1 MDANDDNKGRK
12 RKSRENTQEE
22 RRKQRKEWKKRKQQ
36 AKRAKSSSSTNAR
49 NDGSEE
55 RKVAIEEQK
64 RTLVDTKKKASSL
77 KNSPKVHAS
86 KSKSLTKEIKPK
98 GQLAAANSRSA
109 LMLSL
114 AVKGNS
120 SKTMQALADGKS
132 RKHSKQKPYDAPS
145 NRPPQHMP
153 ASSRRNLGAVK
164 KHIVLKEKSLIKEL
178 EPGHIDYLPLDA
190 VGSGSYGQCYRARYR
205 GIDVVVKKMIH
216 RDTEEDKLRAKRE
229 VIHEAEVLT
238 ALGDH
243 DGLPMLIGITT
254 ANTPFCVLTQFHG
267 VNERSVTLHQ
277 AAKNKIITPTECVHL
292 FVKICSALEHVHWKG
307 FLHNDIKSNN
317 VVLDQTVSEQYAPV
331 LIDFG
336 KSTRIRSAA
345 TITVKERKTHEKSAH
360 VKSYLAPEVIKC
372 RQYSPASDIYSM
384 GRMLKAI
391 ATTMGFYD
399 KVRVVVKTATNNE
412 PSHRGNIQEFA
423 KEIAAVQF

>member
-49 NDGSEE
+49 NGGSEE

-132 RKHSKQKPYDAPS
+132 CKHSKQKPYDAPS

-345 TITVKERKTHEKSAH
+345 TITVNERNTHEKSAH
-360 VKSYLAPEVIKC
+360 VKSYLAPEVVKC

-399 KVRVVVKTATNNE
+399 KVRVVVKTATNDE
-412 PSHRGNIQEFA
+412 PSHRANIQEFA

>member
-1 MDANDDNKGRK
+1 
-12 RKSRENTQEE
+12 
-22 RRKQRKEWKKRKQQ
+22 
-36 AKRAKSSSSTNAR
+36 
-49 NDGSEE
+49 
-55 RKVAIEEQK
+55 
-64 RTLVDTKKKASSL
+64 
-77 KNSPKVHAS
+77 
-86 KSKSLTKEIKPK
+86 
-98 GQLAAANSRSA
+98 
-109 LMLSL
+109 
-114 AVKGNS
+114 
-120 SKTMQALADGKS
+120 MQAFQPKKTS
-132 RKHSKQKPYDAPS
+132 DAPS
-145 NRPPQHMP
+145 NQPPQLVL

-178 EPGHIDYLPLDA
+178 EPGHIDHLHLDA
-190 VGSGSYGQCYRARYR
+190 VGSGGYGQCYRACYR

-216 RDTEEDKLRAKRE
+216 SDTEEDKLRAKRE

-254 ANTPFCVLTQFHG
+254 ANIPFCVVTQFHG
-267 VNERSVTLHQ
+267 VNETSVTLHQ

-292 FVKICSALEHVHWKG
+292 FVKICSALEHVHSKG

-317 VVLDQTVSEQYAPV
+317 VVLDQTVSEQYPPV

-336 KSTRIRSAA
+336 RSTRIRSAA
-345 TITVKERKTHEKSAH
+345 TITVNERKTHEKSAC

-372 RQYSPASDIYSM
+372 RQYSPAIYSM
-384 GRMLKAI
+384 GQMLKAI

-399 KVRVVVKTATNNE
+399 KVRVDVKTTTNKE

-423 KEIAAVQF
+423 GNRCSSILIFAFVCLMPGGGGTPRDDLYVEASPERVPFSGFSYMKGWGFHWLKYIKGYI

>member
-64 RTLVDTKKKASSL
+64 RTLVDTKKKSKFL

-114 AVKGNS
+114 A
-120 SKTMQALADGKS
+120 
-132 RKHSKQKPYDAPS
+132 QKPYDAPS

-229 VIHEAEVLT
+229 VVHEAEVLT

-254 ANTPFCVLTQFHG
+254 ANTPFCVLTQCHG

-345 TITVKERKTHEKSAH
+345 TITVNERKTHEKSAH
-360 VKSYLAPEVIKC
+360 VKSYLAPEVVKC

-399 KVRVVVKTATNNE
+399 KVRVVVKTATNDE
-412 PSHRGNIQEFA
+412 PSHRANIQEFA

>member
-1 MDANDDNKGRK
+1 MDANHDNKGTK

-36 AKRAKSSSSTNAR
+36 AKRAKSGPSTNAG
-49 NDGSEE
+49 NNGSEE
-55 RKVAIEEQK
+55 KKVAIEDQK
-64 RTLVDTKKKASSL
+64 RTLVGTKKKASSS
-77 KNSPKVHAS
+77 KNSSKVHAS
-86 KSKSLTKEIKPK
+86 KSECLTKEIKPK

-114 AVKGNS
+114 AVKGKS
-120 SKTMQALADGKS
+120 SKTMQALANGES
-132 RKHSKQKPYDAPS
+132 RKHSNQKTHDARS
-145 NRPPQHMP
+145 NQPPQLMP
-153 ASSRRNLGAVK
+153 ASSRRNLCSVK

-190 VGSGSYGQCYRARYR
+190 VGGGSYGQCYRARYR

-229 VIHEAEVLT
+229 VAHEAEVLT

-254 ANTPFCVLTQFHG
+254 ANIPFCVVTQFHG
-267 VNERSVTLHQ
+267 VNERSLTLHQ
-277 AAKNKIITPTECVHL
+277 AAKNKIITPMECVHL
-292 FVKICSALEHVHWKG
+292 FLKICAALEHVHSKG

-317 VVLDQTVSEQYAPV
+317 VVVDQIGSEQYAPV

-345 TITVKERKTHEKSAH
+345 TITVNQKKTHEKSAH
-360 VKSYLAPEVIKC
+360 GKSYLAPEVVNY

-391 ATTMGFYD
+391 ATIMGFHE

-412 PSHRGNIQEFA
+412 PSHRANIQQFA
-423 KEIAAVQF
+423 KEIAAVQI